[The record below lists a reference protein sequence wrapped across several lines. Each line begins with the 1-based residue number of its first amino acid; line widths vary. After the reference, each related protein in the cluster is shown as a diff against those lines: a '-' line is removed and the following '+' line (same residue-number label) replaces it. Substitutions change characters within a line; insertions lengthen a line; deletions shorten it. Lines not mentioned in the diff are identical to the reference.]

1 MGVRAFHGNGWGFG
15 GTNLGF
21 AGLGVGG
28 GCGVGL
34 GLGWGHGIGLGAQ
47 YINMSPEF
55 TESKSHRPNVFQQVS
70 YFVRRVS
77 TLNRGLGP

>member
-1 MGVRAFHGNGWGFG
+1 MHPHDHVLNCTAHFPSVHPPIPLRP
-15 GTNLGF
+15 F
-21 AGLGVGG
+21 APT
-28 GCGVGL
+28 
-34 GLGWGHGIGLGAQ
+34 Q
-47 YINMSPEF
+47 EF